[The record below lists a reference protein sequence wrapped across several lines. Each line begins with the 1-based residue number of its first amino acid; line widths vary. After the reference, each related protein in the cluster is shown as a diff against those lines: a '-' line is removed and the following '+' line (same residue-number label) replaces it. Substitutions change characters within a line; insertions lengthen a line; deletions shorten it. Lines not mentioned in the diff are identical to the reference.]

1 MLALTGLLEHHLN
14 TTGLSFYWLA
24 EKIMFKILMGKIR
37 EFYGMD
43 ENWTLAEDLRIP
55 EPGICTKL
63 VIANII
69 TINVPVVYMVRYVV
83 V

>member
-1 MLALTGLLEHHLN
+1 
-14 TTGLSFYWLA
+14 
-24 EKIMFKILMGKIR
+24 MGKIR